1 MGALAWRQALAAI
14 RLPAVWIALVFYV
27 AALALYLVVWGDGV
41 PLAGARSPFEQFAT
55 AQSILVLVMLPWVAA
70 RCAATPHRD
79 AVVTLAVLSAR
90 RPSGVVI
97 GACIGLV
104 GVACA
109 VALTGLPLAIVSQQI
124 ADRAMADLAAAQLR
138 MLSLSAWATVLTLAA
153 VLVSGSR
160 VGGWLIATV
169 ATSIVSRFVPAGTPG
184 SLAIVAAAVC
194 AAGALAQ
201 QADQTWQ
208 HRAEWRP

>member
-1 MGALAWRQALAAI
+1 M
-14 RLPAVWIALVFYV
+14 
-27 AALALYLVVWGDGV
+27 
-41 PLAGARSPFEQFAT
+41 
-55 AQSILVLVMLPWVAA
+55 
-70 RCAATPHRD
+70 
-79 AVVTLAVLSAR
+79 VTLAVLSAR

-169 ATSIVSRFVPAGTPG
+169 ATAIVSRFVPAGTPG

-201 QADQTWQ
+201 QARPDLAASGGVATMTQSAAAVHVQTLVGSA
-208 HRAEWRP
+208 RARLRLARVHGSSRSRCR